1 MTIIVRLN
9 AKKEELENTYN
20 SLTHSSISKTIL
32 QDKIKVLNELINAY
46 SSTSPLPS
54 LTDSQ
59 SILSQQV
66 GFEEQK
72 KAILGSLEIAEFCE
86 KKGVKRNPLIL
97 CLVGPTG
104 VGKTTFAQIIA
115 RALGKKFFSVAL
127 GGLSETFFLLGSEAN
142 SPANNMGQL
151 AQALVATKTRDP
163 VILLDEIDK
172 TGSPLKSCLLSIL
185 DPQQNQAVLDYY
197 LDIKLDFSQIT
208 FVLTA
213 NELKNFLPSLR
224 DRMLIVELPGY
235 NKEQKKEICDKI
247 IQQWFKKNRIDR
259 NNLKITNDSFEIL
272 VSKTQEKGVRQ
283 LEIALNKIFDYCL
296 LQWARRWKKGEAEN
310 KIIITPSLV
319 NQIIPCNFASSE
331 QEKHQ
336 NNKNEVK
343 NQKTESLWFFLFVIG
358 LMVGGIWGMFD
369 SNHGGN

>member
-1 MTIIVRLN
+1 MIIIVRLN

-46 SSTSPLPS
+46 ISTSPLPS

-235 NKEQKKEICDKI
+235 NKKQKKEICDKI
-247 IQQWFKKNRIDR
+247 IQQ
-259 NNLKITNDSFEIL
+259 
-272 VSKTQEKGVRQ
+272 
-283 LEIALNKIFDYCL
+283 
-296 LQWARRWKKGEAEN
+296 
-310 KIIITPSLV
+310 
-319 NQIIPCNFASSE
+319 
-331 QEKHQ
+331 
-336 NNKNEVK
+336 
-343 NQKTESLWFFLFVIG
+343 
-358 LMVGGIWGMFD
+358 
-369 SNHGGN
+369 